1 MIGNDVVDLKL
12 ATTESNWK
20 RTGYLDKIFT
30 SVEQEFIFNAKNK
43 TEMVWVLWSI
53 KESVYKASLRI
64 DYDRGFYPSK
74 IEITSLKKK
83 GSEYNSIIKLKRK
96 SFHALSK
103 IAGGC
108 IHTIATNFDYQL
120 SNVYN
125 LESNTPYFK
134 DENGLPLDYSN
145 NYISISHHGNFKK
158 IICYR

>member
-20 RTGYLDKIFT
+20 RTGYLDKVFT
-30 SVEQEFIFNAKNK
+30 VAEQEFIFNAKNK

-53 KESVYKASLRI
+53 KESVYKAFLRI

-74 IEITSLKKK
+74 IEITSLKKN

-108 IHTIATNFDYQL
+108 IHTIATNCNYQL